1 VTEDLASDEQDTW
14 TLALSASGIGAG
26 SRRRKFA
33 IQLAYRATPV
43 KEHTTDEPGGTLEVV
58 KELRALTQQEFERA
72 AARLRNP
79 APGSRIEAAKKFG
92 VDLTLLIEQ
101 LRLTP
106 AERAR
111 KLEEA
116 SEELQQVRGIAR
128 RRA

>member
-1 VTEDLASDEQDTW
+1 V
-14 TLALSASGIGAG
+14 
-26 SRRRKFA
+26 R
-33 IQLAYRATPV
+33 
-43 KEHTTDEPGGTLEVV
+43 
-58 KELRALTQQEFERA
+58 ELRALTPDEFARA

-106 AERAR
+106 EERAH

-116 SEELQQVRGIAR
+116 SEELEQVRGIAR
-128 RRA
+128 RRSG